1 MLAQPLN
8 NIGPTKELIK
18 PIFGQEAVACFSR
31 WPYYLWFSGTLITKE
46 LYIISSQTASQK
58 GKRNITVCLSEKEGL
73 TNIWIGG
80 ATVERELLQ
89 ATKQENPT

>member
-1 MLAQPLN
+1 MCGIMGH
-8 NIGPTKELIK
+8 NIL
-18 PIFGQEAVACFSR
+18 
-31 WPYYLWFSGTLITKE
+31 
-46 LYIISSQTASQK
+46 SSQTASQK
-58 GKRNITVCLSEKEGL
+58 GKRNITVCLSEKKKGL